1 MTWLADLSLLHK
13 LAIYMAAAMLAVCS
27 VLLVQMLRR
36 WRRQLTVRQPG
47 DGLWLAEN
55 AHYAM
60 WFAGLMAL
68 TDGWSGSTWRE
79 IAAALAVIGAIM
91 IASSEFANRR
101 MRLNQAKA
109 VANPHPA
116 LEPSSSCSV
125 PINWS
130 NEARMA
136 VLLIPALI
144 IYVGMIFAIIWTG
157 KAAGY
162 SSLAYASLAV
172 IWLSGAP
179 ALIKFAR
186 WPFHIRQSHTLVI
199 DASPQC
205 VWDTLHCRETDDYY
219 RGHATRIEKL
229 PGEGSRFVW
238 HYCDVGP
245 CEHCGLSRG
254 KHNTPTS
261 SRILV
266 EVTEQEPGRRASQVA
281 TFPPEL
287 SAIHRLYRSEVNSF
301 RIVPHADGAQIT
313 YEIDIAGARLW
324 MFALTWSGNIPR
336 DLLEDLKAHLE
347 GTKSHGVFG
356 AARDHLE
363 IAAAAPHLCGCR

>member
-1 MTWLADLSLLHK
+1 MTWLEDFSLLHK
-13 LAIYMAAAMLAVCS
+13 LAIYMAAAILAVSS

-79 IAAALAVIGAIM
+79 IAVALAVIGAVM
-91 IASSEFANRR
+91 ILSGEFANRR

-109 VANPHPA
+109 VANSGPR
-116 LEPSSSCSV
+116 LEPSSCCSV

-130 NEARMA
+130 NEAQLA
-136 VLLIPALI
+136 VILIPGLV
-144 IYVGMIFAIIWTG
+144 IYIGIIFAILWTG

-162 SSLAYASLAV
+162 SSPAYASLAV
-172 IWLSGAP
+172 IWIAGVP
-179 ALIKFAR
+179 ALIIFAR

-199 DASPQC
+199 DAPHQR

-229 PGEGSRFVW
+229 PGEDNRFTW
-238 HYCDVGP
+238 HYCDAGP
-245 CEHCGLSRG
+245 CEHCGLPRG

-261 SRILV
+261 YRILV
-266 EVTEQEPGRRASQVA
+266 EVTEQEPGRHARQVA
-281 TFPPEL
+281 TFPPDL
-287 SAIHRLYRSEVNSF
+287 TASRRLYHSEVNAF
-301 RIVPHADGAQIT
+301 QIVPHADGAQIT

-363 IAAAAPHLCGCR
+363 NAAAAPHLCGCR